1 MRKVLSAI
9 FVGALS
15 LAAIQA
21 ISSAATAQ
29 TDDDAA
35 KKAAQEIAAAREV
48 ANEAAEAF
56 LLAQSKL
63 EVLADEETAREAE
76 IVALQANVDRLQATV
91 EATAINRFVTAGA
104 SGIPL
109 LTVSQEPTD
118 QVQAEVLV
126 SVISD
131 TGADTLDQYDIARK
145 QLEAKQAELDVTRE
159 ELKAAQAQYQELQ
172 LAAEAEVERLKE
184 IEEQRLK
191 DEAVRKALEAQLRE
205 EQRKQQEEERR
216 AAEAAARANPNPGLA
231 ATDAAAPAGE
241 NLDDDD
247 NPPAAAPAPAPPDST
262 TPSNSGVSGGTS
274 GGRTGGG
281 GSGGG
286 DNGYIDAG
294 VVCPVQGSS
303 AYGDTWGA
311 PRSGGRRHQGVDML
325 APTGTPLVAVVSG
338 SVQFKTNR
346 LGGNAVWLTGA
357 NGNKYYYAHLSAWE
371 GESRSVTQGEVIGYV
386 GDSGNATGV
395 PHVHFE
401 VHPGGGVAVNPTP
414 TVRNAGC

>member
-1 MRKVLSAI
+1 MRRLLSAI
-9 FVGALS
+9 MVGVLALG
-15 LAAIQA
+15 AIESIA
-21 ISSAATAQ
+21 GGATAQ

-35 KKAAQEIAAAREV
+35 RRAAEEIAAAREV

-56 LLAQSKL
+56 LLAQSRL

-76 IVALQANVDRLQATV
+76 LVALQATVDRLEATV
-91 EATAINRFVTAGA
+91 EATAINRFVTSGA
-104 SGIPL
+104 AGIPL

-126 SVISD
+126 SVITD
-131 TGADTLDQYDIARK
+131 TGADSLDQYDIARK
-145 QLEAKQAELDVTRE
+145 ELEAKQAELAATRD
-159 ELKAAQAQYQELQ
+159 ELKAAQAQYQALQ
-172 LAAEAEVERLKE
+172 AAAEAEVQRLKE

-191 DEAVRKALEAQLRE
+191 DEAVRKALEAKLRE
-205 EQRKQQEEERR
+205 DARKKEEEERR

-231 ATDAAAPAGE
+231 AATPAAAGDPGAE
-241 NLDDDD
+241 NLDDDPTT
-247 NPPAAAPAPAPPDST
+247 PPPPDST

-286 DNGYIDAG
+286 DNGYVDNSI
-294 VVCPVQGSS
+294 VCPVLGAS

-325 APTGTPLVAVVSG
+325 APSGTPLVAAVAG

-346 LGGNAVWLTGA
+346 LGGNAVWLTGV

-386 GDSGNATGV
+386 GDTGNATGV
-395 PHVHFE
+395 PHLHFE
-401 VHPGGGVAVNPTP
+401 VHPGGGVAVNPYP
-414 TVRNAGC
+414 TVRAAGC